1 MAREVDALVEF
12 TKVVTSD
19 FQFQVDMSIP
29 RQYFKE
35 EVSIYRL
42 STMYSLNIV
51 YSTAVAL
58 QRFRGCIHVMPNM

>member
-29 RQYFKE
+29 RH
-35 EVSIYRL
+35 
-42 STMYSLNIV
+42 
-51 YSTAVAL
+51 STAAAL
-58 QRFRGCIHVMPNM
+58 ERLQVCILVIPSMLLFLLTNFYV